1 MLAGVI
7 LSTAL
12 IHILADAAGDLSNPC
27 LQLSTGAPV
36 FPPQRLAS
44 CRAHPS
50 IAAGDVHHR
59 FVDGSFMVEHY
70 VSSLALR

>member
-12 IHILADAAGDLSNPC
+12 IHILSDASGDLSNPC

-36 FPPQRLAS
+36 SHFRLALH
-44 CRAHPS
+44 RAHHS
-50 IAAGDVHHR
+50 MAAGDVHQR
-59 FVDGSFMVEHY
+59 SVDGSFMVK
-70 VSSLALR
+70 L